1 VSRRAAGFV
10 LGFALALLI
19 GGGLWWW
26 LGERGGSRV
35 RGTAQT
41 VSNEPRE
48 KREFDLYFPT
58 DGGRLRA
65 ERRELEVAE
74 APKDRIRKVVEAL
87 LGGPKGDG
95 LYALFPEG
103 VTLGGLQLGAD
114 GTAYVDLRWAEK
126 EEPPASG
133 SSEEMQRVYSL
144 VNSIVF
150 NVPQARRVVLLWN
163 GAQTLTFAGHLDT
176 SRPLLP
182 ERSLLAP

>member
-19 GGGLWWW
+19 GGGIWWW
-26 LGERGGSRV
+26 LGERGGGRAPG
-35 RGTAQT
+35 RAQT

-48 KREFDLYFPT
+48 KMAFELYFPA
-58 DGGRLRA
+58 DGGLLRA
-65 ERRELEVAE
+65 ERRELEVTE

-87 LGGPKGDG
+87 LSGPEGDG
-95 LYALFPEG
+95 LYTLFPEG
-103 VTLGGLQLGAD
+103 VSVGGIQLGAE
-114 GTAYVDLRWAEK
+114 GTVYVDLRWAEK

-144 VNSIVF
+144 VNSIVL

-182 ERSLLAP
+182 ERAMLVP